1 MRMVWPC
8 DVKDGEAV
16 GGSEGGVG
24 RGEKNLIVSG
34 VDKDLVGNRRHRR
47 LQHADPTLPLTDK
60 G

>member
-1 MRMVWPC
+1 MLRMARQLE
-8 DVKDGEAV
+8 DLKEELV
-16 GGSEGGVG
+16 G
-24 RGEKNLIVSG
+24 GEKNLIVSG